1 VNWQPAII
9 RTPARVIPATF
20 RCARTQLHS
29 WNPRALILSCLV
41 LVLYAP
47 ILEALAKQW
56 WNDQDFGHGLFIPF
70 VSSYVLWRDRKVWRE
85 KPIRPNNWGLL
96 AMIGAVAL
104 LILGSLGAELF
115 VSRVSLLVL
124 LGGMTVF
131 LAGWAVLRAV
141 SFPLGYL
148 FLMVPIPVIIYNQ
161 ISFPL
166 QLLASRIATIC
177 LESASIPVLRNGNV
191 LSFSNYSL
199 EIVEA
204 CSGIR
209 SLMTLISFTI
219 AYAYLFEHRRWTR
232 YLLTCLT
239 LPIALASNALRIV
252 GIGVMAHWFGPVAAE
267 GFLHGF
273 SSWAIFVT
281 SLIAVC
287 ALHWLLRQIVNG
299 REAAAHE

>member
-1 VNWQPAII
+1 
-9 RTPARVIPATF
+9 
-20 RCARTQLHS
+20 
-29 WNPRALILSCLV
+29 LV

-70 VSSYVLWRDRKVWRE
+70 VSGYVLWRDRKVWRE